1 MRPMPQMPPR
11 SLRSRRRGRTFA
23 ARGAVALAV
32 ALTAG
37 SVGLVRAAPGT
48 PAAQEAACVSEEHR
62 RFDFWIGEWRVTQ
75 EDGTPAGTNRIR
87 AILDGC
93 VVAEDYTTPD
103 GYAGRSFSTYDA
115 RRGVWHQTWVD
126 NANQLLTFEGG
137 WRDSA
142 MVLEGESLSRDGSTV
157 RHRITWTREGDGEV
171 RQLWE
176 VSRDGG
182 RTYGVFFDGRYHR
195 TD

>member
-1 MRPMPQMPPR
+1 MRPHR
-11 SLRSRRRGRTFA
+11 ASLRSRPRIRGLSA
-23 ARGAVALAV
+23 AALACLAGAAGRPPARATIPV
-32 ALTAG
+32 AIASG
-37 SVGLVRAAPGT
+37 D
-48 PAAQEAACVSEEHR
+48 QEAACASAEHH
-62 RFDFWIGEWRVTQ
+62 RFDFWLGEWRVTQ
-75 EDGTPAGTNRIR
+75 ANGTPAGTNRIR

-93 VVAEDYTTPD
+93 VVTEDFSTPE

-126 NANQLLTFEGG
+126 NANQLLVLEGG

-157 RHRITWTREGDGEV
+157 RHRITWTREGEGDV

-176 VSRDGG
+176 ISRDGG
-182 RTYGVFFDGRYHR
+182 RTFEVFFDGRYHR
-195 TD
+195 VD